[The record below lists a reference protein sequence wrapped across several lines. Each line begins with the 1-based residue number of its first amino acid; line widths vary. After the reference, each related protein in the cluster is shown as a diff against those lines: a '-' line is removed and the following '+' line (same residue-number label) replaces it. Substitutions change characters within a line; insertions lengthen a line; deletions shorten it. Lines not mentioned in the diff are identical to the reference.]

1 MLDRVIKELEDLMSN
16 NIERKGGDQVKV
28 LALNGSPRGQKG
40 NTEQVLQS
48 FLEGMEDQGAVIEK
62 IYLKEKE
69 IRHCLGCFSCWKKTP
84 GKCIQFDDMSDLL
97 PRYIEADI
105 LVYATPLYCFTV
117 TGIMKNFMDRCLPSV
132 NPASDKQNGY
142 QCNNSIKKTVLISTA
157 GFSGRHNFSGL
168 VETFKAMCGGSLNG
182 TILCTQGELL
192 QIKSLQTILAPFFN
206 TVRIAGREIINYGF
220 ITPEV
225 QADIDKDYID
235 PKAYLQIANKHW
247 HSSGK

>member
-1 MLDRVIKELEDLMSN
+1 MN
-16 NIERKGGDQVKV
+16 V
-28 LALNGSPRGQKG
+28 LALNGSPRGHTG

-48 FLEGMEDQGAVIEK
+48 FLEGMKDQGAVIEK

-84 GKCIQFDDMSDLL
+84 GKCIQIDDMSDLL
-97 PRYIEADI
+97 PKYIEADI
-105 LVYATPLYCFTV
+105 VVYATPLYCFTV

-132 NPASDKQNGY
+132 NPASSKQNGY

-157 GFSGRHNFSGL
+157 GFSGRHNFSCL

-182 TILCTQGELL
+182 TILCAQGELL
-192 QIKSLQTILAPFFN
+192 QIKSLQAILAPFFN
-206 TVRIAGREIINYGF
+206 AVRIAGREVTKYGY
-220 ITPEV
+220 ITPEM

-235 PKAYLQIANKHW
+235 PKVYLQIANTHW
-247 HSSGK
+247 QPNGR